1 VPSLSIPDIVIRRL
15 PLYLRALIMLGKQG
29 QTITSSHELGSL
41 LDLSP
46 AQIRKDLSYFGEFG
60 KQGMGY
66 EVEFLTSQ
74 LKRILQV
81 NHGWEVAVVG
91 VGDLGRALISHSGFR
106 RWKFRVVAVFDKD
119 PHIIGKS
126 LGNLTVRD
134 VSDLHRTISRLA
146 IQLAIIAVPAEEA
159 QTVADSLVEAGVKAI
174 LNYAPACLTVPQHVH
189 IQSVDPVACLQSM
202 TYYLEEPS

>member
-1 VPSLSIPDIVIRRL
+1 LSIPDIVIRRL
-15 PLYLRALIMLGKQG
+15 PLYLRALTLLAKRG
-29 QTITSSHELGSL
+29 QSITSSHDLGSL
-41 LDLSP
+41 LEISP

-81 NHGWEVAVVG
+81 NHGWDVAVVG

-119 PHIIGKS
+119 PRIIGQS

-134 VSDLHRTISRLA
+134 VADLHRTVQKLGIR
-146 IQLAIIAVPAEEA
+146 IAIIAVPTEEA
-159 QTVADSLVEAGVKAI
+159 QSVADSLVAAGVKAI
-174 LNYAPACLTVPQHVH
+174 LNYAPACLTVPQHIH
-189 IQSVDPVACLQSM
+189 IQSIDPVACLQSM
-202 TYYLEEPS
+202 TYYLDEPS

>member
-1 VPSLSIPDIVIRRL
+1 MPSLNIPDIVIRRL
-15 PLYLRALIMLGKQG
+15 PLYLRALTILGKQG

-41 LDLSP
+41 LDISP

-66 EVEFLTSQ
+66 EVEFLASQ

-81 NHGWEVAVVG
+81 NHGWDVAVVG
-91 VGDLGRALISHSGFR
+91 VGDLGRALISHAGFK
-106 RWKFRVVAVFDKD
+106 RWKFRVVAVFDRD
-119 PHIIGKS
+119 PRIVGQR

-134 VSDLHRTISRLA
+134 VADLHRTIRDLG
-146 IQLAIIAVPAEEA
+146 IKLAIIAVPTDEA

-174 LNYAPACLTVPQHVH
+174 LNYAPACLTVPQHIHV
-189 IQSVDPVACLQSM
+189 QSIDPVACLQSM
-202 TYYLEEPS
+202 TYYLEEPT